1 MRVEGLEWTSEY
13 GITAGRDAK
22 SVVVRLAY
30 RSFDP
35 HNCKLTGDC
44 DGARDGIRTNVL
56 HRQVLD
62 DERHPAEGHRRC
74 RKGDDSRRRRRT
86 LREGDGRLWLEAYPS
101 IRHVHKVTGLQ
112 GVEPSERPN
121 ESRLSC
127 GALRKDSFL
136 NLRAPPASSACK
148 AAGSG
153 PPARYLD
160 VAHTSKMT
168 TPAAM

>member
-30 RSFDP
+30 RSLDP

-74 RKGDDSRRRRRT
+74 RKGHDSRRRRRT
-86 LREGDGRLWLEAYPS
+86 LREGDGRLWLDAYPS
-101 IRHVHKVTGLQ
+101 IRHLRKVTGLQ
-112 GVEPSERPN
+112 RVEPSERPN
-121 ESRLSC
+121 GSRLSC
-127 GALRKDSFL
+127 GALKKDSFL
-136 NLRAPPASSACK
+136 NLRAPPASSAC
-148 AAGSG
+148 
-153 PPARYLD
+153 
-160 VAHTSKMT
+160 
-168 TPAAM
+168 